1 MTTATVFGPPIVRGQ
16 YNLVDPATGKVAKL
30 QRATNRLKTIDD
42 QAGLN
47 KWLMRTALTGA
58 AAHPDIIAA
67 INAAA
72 GDNRKLD
79 ELAEMAREHGGGNT
93 AARLGT
99 AYHSHFEEWNR
110 HGTVPADPDAARWLQ
125 GVASA
130 LGNAG
135 MTVDP
140 WWVERVVANFAS
152 GYAGQIDGAVTTSGG
167 RPMLID
173 LKTGKDVKKGLNGY
187 AIQLAL
193 YAAATHYWDPET
205 NTCGDLPEVNR
216 QVGYIIHAPIDGS
229 AVTLY
234 ILDLAAG
241 AEMLDVI
248 DTVMA
253 WRKRKDVG
261 EVVEAAAAA
270 VTVDQPDDETA
281 ARLAWIVTAVTE
293 LVDAGHGEA
302 LAAAWPNLVPTLR
315 DARETGVPHTVAELD
330 MIHRGVMVAAGNV
343 GYSFFAHGAYPDG
356 DAFVQ
361 AADERIVRLRATID
375 TLPAD
380 LLERL
385 HGYVAEHGVPRLTS
399 GHARRS
405 DVDMVEGWV
414 VDLDAEYQARR
425 SLAGAHLGE
434 FDSDVQAQVMKV
446 ASCAKPQTLTHQACE
461 RLGILAD
468 AKNLGV
474 IEVADGDLVVAD
486 GAFAALLKTY
496 DGSKRAVIDVAREAA
511 ALYGLAR
518 PTSSVQVE
526 NNVMLFAATY
536 MATDK

>member
-1 MTTATVFGPPIVRGQ
+1 MTATATVFGPPIVRGQ
-16 YNLVDPATGKVAKL
+16 YNLVDPATGQVAKL

-47 KWLMRTALTGA
+47 KWLMRTALAGA

-99 AYHSHFEEWNR
+99 AYHTVFEDWNR
-110 HGTVPADPDAARWLQ
+110 NLAVPSDPEQKRWLE
-125 GVASA
+125 GVIGA
-130 LGNAG
+130 LDAAG
-135 MTVDP
+135 MTVQQ
-140 WWVERVVANFAS
+140 WWVERVVANFES
-152 GYAGQIDGAVTTSGG
+152 GYAGQIDGAVSLGDG
-167 RPMLID
+167 PPVLID
-173 LKTGKDVKKGLNGY
+173 LKTGKDVKYGLNGY

-193 YAAATHYWDPET
+193 YAAATHAWDPET
-205 NTCGDLPEVNR
+205 NTCHELPEVNR
-216 QVGYIIHAPIDGS
+216 EVGYIIHAPIDAS

-234 ILDLAAG
+234 RLDLTAG
-241 AEMLDVI
+241 AEMLAVI

-261 EVVEAAAAA
+261 AVVELPEAP
-270 VTVDQPDDETA
+270 VDPVEE
-281 ARLAWIVTAVTE
+281 RRAWIVTAVTE
-293 LVDAGHGEA
+293 LVEAGHGET
-302 LAAAWPNLVPTLR
+302 LASAWPNLVPTLR
-315 DARETGVPHTVAELD
+315 EARETGVPHTEAELD
-330 MIHRGVMVAAGNV
+330 MIHRGVMIAAGEA
-343 GYSFFAHGAYPDG
+343 GYPFFAHGAYPDG
-356 DAFVQ
+356 DAFV
-361 AADERIVRLRATID
+361 AGTDERIARLRATID

-385 HGYVAEHGVPRLTS
+385 HGYVADHGVPKLSS
-399 GHARRS
+399 GKARRS

-414 VDLDAEYQARR
+414 ADLDADAQARR
-425 SLAGAHLGE
+425 ALAGAHLGE
-434 FDSDVQAQVMKV
+434 FDSDVQPAVMKAAACV
-446 ASCAKPQTLTHQACE
+446 QPTALTHQACE

-474 IEVADGDLVVAD
+474 IDVVDGDLALAD
-486 GAFAALLKTY
+486 GAFAALMKSY
-496 DGSKRAVIDVAREAA
+496 DGSKRAVIDAAREAA
-511 ALYGLAR
+511 AVYGLAR

-526 NNVMLFAATY
+526 SSVMLFAATY

>member
-1 MTTATVFGPPIVRGQ
+1 MTATATATVFGPPIVRGQ
-16 YNLVDPATGKVAKL
+16 YNLVDPATGQVAKL

-99 AYHSHFEEWNR
+99 AYHSVFEEWNR
-110 HGTVPADPDAARWLQ
+110 NLVVPADPEQKQWLEGVIGAIDA
-125 GVASA
+125 
-130 LGNAG
+130 AG
-135 MTVDP
+135 MTVQQ

-152 GYAGQIDGAVTTSGG
+152 GYAGQIDGAVSLGDG
-167 RPMLID
+167 PPVLID
-173 LKTGKDVKKGLNGY
+173 LKTGKDVKYGLNGY

-216 QVGYIIHAPIDGS
+216 EVGYIIHAPIDGS

-234 ILDLAAG
+234 RLDLAAG

-261 EVVEAAAAA
+261 EVVEVAAPPAPVEAPA
-270 VTVDQPDDETA
+270 D
-281 ARLAWIVTAVTE
+281 RLAWIVTAVTE
-293 LVDAGHGEA
+293 LVAAGHGEA

-315 DARETGVPHTVAELD
+315 EARETGVPHSDAELD

-343 GYSFFAHGAYPDG
+343 GYPFFAHGPYPDG
-356 DAFVQ
+356 DAFV
-361 AADERIVRLRATID
+361 AATDERIVRLRETID

-414 VDLDAEYQARR
+414 ADLDAEYQARR

-434 FDSDVQAQVMKV
+434 FDSDVQARVMEV

-474 IEVADGDLVVAD
+474 VEVRDADLVVGD
-486 GAFAALLKTY
+486 GAFAVLLKTY
-496 DGSKRAVIDVAREAA
+496 DGSKRAVIDAAREAA